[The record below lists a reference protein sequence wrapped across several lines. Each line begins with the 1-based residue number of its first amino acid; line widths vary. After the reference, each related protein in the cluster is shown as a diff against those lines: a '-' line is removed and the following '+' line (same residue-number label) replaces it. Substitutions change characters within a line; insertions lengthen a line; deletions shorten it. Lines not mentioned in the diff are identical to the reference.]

1 MRHFITLLAHELR
14 MLIVSP
20 STYVAG
26 VLFLAVMGVFYF
38 FILYFYDTQ
47 IEVELP
53 SAQYFQLF
61 WVPVLFM
68 VPLLTMRSLAE
79 ERRQG
84 TLEALLTTRASALEI
99 VLGKFGAVYL
109 LYVFLWALTLLY
121 PWIAQQYLPIGRAYP
136 RLVDPAS
143 LLGGYLFVMV
153 SGVLYVALGL
163 FASSLTRSTLVAG
176 MLAFS
181 LLFVLVIGGSL
192 LPKLPAQELEWLG
205 GLQPIF
211 DYLPTFRHLA
221 DFSVGVI
228 DTRPFFLYLSNTLL
242 VLGLT
247 TLAVEARG
255 GT

>member
-1 MRHFITLLAHELR
+1 MRQFPTLLVHELR
-14 MLIVSP
+14 MLVVSA

-26 VLFLAVMGVFYF
+26 VLFLVVMGVFYF
-38 FILYFYDTQ
+38 FLLYFYDQ
-47 IEVELP
+47 QLEVELP
-53 SAQYFQLF
+53 STQYFQLF

-68 VPLLTMRSLAE
+68 VPLLTMKSLAE

-84 TLEALLTTRASALEI
+84 TLEALLTTRASAFEV
-99 VLGKFGAVYL
+99 VLGKFGAAYL

-121 PWIAQQYLPIGRAYP
+121 PWIAQQYLPVGRVDP

-143 LLGGYLFVMV
+143 LLGGFLFVAL
-153 SGVLYVALGL
+153 SGVLYVAIGI

-181 LLFVLVIGGSL
+181 LLFLLIVGSGLLV
-192 LPKLPAQELEWLG
+192 KLPMLNTDWLS
-205 GLQPIF
+205 GLQPLL

-221 DFSVGVI
+221 DFSIGVV
-228 DTRPFFLYLSNTLL
+228 DTRPFFLYASNALL

>member
-1 MRHFITLLAHELR
+1 MRHFFTLLGHELR
-14 MLIVSP
+14 MLLVSA

-26 VLFLAVMGVFYF
+26 VLFLVVMGVFYF

-53 SAQYFQLF
+53 STQYFQLF
-61 WVPVLFM
+61 WVPVLFV

-109 LYVFLWALTLLY
+109 LYIFLWALTLLY
-121 PWIAQQYLPIGRAYP
+121 PWLAQQYLPIGRADP

-143 LLGGYLFVMV
+143 LLGGYLFIML

-163 FASSLTRSTLVAG
+163 FASSVTRSTLVAG

-181 LLFVLVIGGSL
+181 LLFILILGSNLLAHLPGPAMEGLSDFQPVL
-192 LPKLPAQELEWLG
+192 
-205 GLQPIF
+205 

-221 DFSVGVI
+221 DFSVGVV
-228 DTRPFFLYLSNTLL
+228 DTRPFFLYVSNTLL

>member
-1 MRHFITLLAHELR
+1 MVSWMPMLYISRNAPPKTNHMSCLL
-14 MLIVSP
+14 S
-20 STYVAG
+20 
-26 VLFLAVMGVFYF
+26 FLS
-38 FILYFYDTQ
+38 Q
-47 IEVELP
+47 IENDMTSSP
-53 SAQYFQLF
+53 KT
-61 WVPVLFM
+61 PKIM
-68 VPLLTMRSLAE
+68 N
-79 ERRQG
+79 
-84 TLEALLTTRASALEI
+84 I
-99 VLGKFGAVYL
+99 
-109 LYVFLWALTLLY
+109 FLWALTLLY
-121 PWIAQQYLPIGRAYP
+121 PWIAQQYLPIGRVDP

-143 LLGGYLFVMV
+143 LLGGYLFVAV

-181 LLFVLVIGGSL
+181 LLFVLVIGSSL
-192 LPKLPAQELEWLG
+192 LPKLPAQELAWLG

-211 DYLPTFRHLA
+211 DYLPSFQHLA